1 MPISGGGLYFLS
13 AHMVVDDKKYGE
25 FRLMKNSE
33 ILCGFFEDNQNS
45 SNEDGSGSCSTT
57 AQLNAGEDAR
67 CLNIL

>member
-1 MPISGGGLYFLS
+1 
-13 AHMVVDDKKYGE
+13 MVVDDKKWGE

-57 AQLNAGEDAR
+57 AQLSAGKDAR
-67 CLNIL
+67 CLKIL